1 MQDVAVFLGWQEG
14 VPQRN
19 FPDIALWNLLIDIP
33 DHPTGSTICT
43 ATLHKAGY
51 MVEEPTR

>member
-1 MQDVAVFLGWQEG
+1 MQDVAVFIGWQEG
-14 VPQRN
+14 
-19 FPDIALWNLLIDIP
+19 FPKYNLPDVALWNLLVDIP

-51 MVEEPTR
+51 MVEEPSR